1 MVAVVLGV
9 LQAGCA
15 SDPKAAAPLEVGL
28 ASRDITPPLGYRLA
42 GYYYERLA
50 SGVHDPL
57 QAKAIV
63 FKQGTTRFALVVCDL
78 CQTSPEVVSQARA
91 AASQKTGIPA
101 DHICI
106 CSTHTHT
113 GPDYFSV
120 LADHLHE
127 VALMTHGGQDPARA
141 VDYPGQLAGRIVE
154 AIAEANSLA
163 TPAKLAFATAPQ
175 PNVAFNRRY
184 VMQDGKVAWNPGKNN
199 PKIVRPAGPIDP
211 NISILTVTHE
221 RWQAISGYPT
231 KSAPLDAILTSFPL
245 HPDTMSGTQFSGD
258 YPFFLQE
265 ALRAYFADPK
275 LLSVFAQ
282 GTSGNINHVNVN
294 SPEKQSG
301 PAESERIGRAL
312 GEAVAGARPSPL
324 GAASLAVATT
334 SIDLPLQQFTPDEV
348 AEARENFAKIQERK
362 LPFLTGVRSTKI
374 VKVIDRHHGQPIPAQ
389 VQAVRLDRDTAIV
402 MLPSELFVEFGL
414 AIKARSPFAHTIVIE
429 LANDSFGYV
438 PTLKAF
444 EEGNYEP
451 TNATVRPGGGE
462 RLVEAALGLLGELKR

>member
-1 MVAVVLGV
+1 
-9 LQAGCA
+9 
-15 SDPKAAAPLEVGL
+15 
-28 ASRDITPPLGYRLA
+28 
-42 GYYYERLA
+42 
-50 SGVHDPL
+50 VHDPL

-91 AASQKTGIPA
+91 AASQRTGIPA

-120 LADHLHE
+120 LAEHLHE
-127 VALMTHGGQDPARA
+127 VALMTHGGQDAART
-141 VDYPGQLAGRIVE
+141 VDYPSQLAGRVVD
-154 AIAEANSLA
+154 AIAEANALA
-163 TPAKLAFATAPQ
+163 TPAKLAYATAPQ
-175 PNVAFNRRY
+175 PSVAFNRRY

-199 PKIVRPAGPIDP
+199 PKVVRPAGPIDP
-211 NISILTVTHE
+211 NVSILTVTHDD
-221 RWQAISGYPT
+221 
-231 KSAPLDAILTSFPL
+231 APKPAAILTSFPL
-245 HPDTMSGTQFSGD
+245 HPDTMGGTQFSGD
-258 YPFFLQE
+258 YPYFLQE
-265 ALRAYFADPK
+265 ALRAHFANPK

-294 SPEKQSG
+294 SPAKQSG

-312 GEAVAGARPSPL
+312 GEAVAVAHPSPL
-324 GAASLAVATT
+324 GAPSLAVATT

-348 AEARENFAKIQERK
+348 AEARANFAKIQERK
-362 LPFLTGVRSTKI
+362 LPFLTGVRATKI

-414 AIKARSPFAHTIVIE
+414 AIKKRSPFAHTMVIE

-462 RLVEAALGLLGELKR
+462 RLVETALDLLGQLKR

>member
-1 MVAVVLGV
+1 
-9 LQAGCA
+9 
-15 SDPKAAAPLEVGL
+15 
-28 ASRDITPPLGYRLA
+28 
-42 GYYYERLA
+42 
-50 SGVHDPL
+50 
-57 QAKAIV
+57 
-63 FKQGTTRFALVVCDL
+63 
-78 CQTSPEVVSQARA
+78 VVSQARA
-91 AASQKTGIPA
+91 AAAQKTGIPA

-120 LADHLHE
+120 LAEHLHE

-141 VDYPGQLAGRIVE
+141 VDYPGQLAGRIVD

-199 PKIVRPAGPIDP
+199 PKVVRPAGPIDP
-211 NISILTVTHE
+211 NVSILTIAHDD
-221 RWQAISGYPT
+221 APKPT
-231 KSAPLDAILTSFPL
+231 ALLTSFPL
-245 HPDTMSGTQFSGD
+245 HPDTMGGTQFSGD
-258 YPFFLQE
+258 YPYFLQE
-265 ALRAYFADPK
+265 ALRAHFTDPK

-294 SPEKQSG
+294 SPAKQSG
-301 PAESERIGRAL
+301 AEESERIGRAL
-312 GEAVAGARPSPL
+312 GEAVAGAHPSPL
-324 GAASLAVATT
+324 GAPSLAVATT

-362 LPFLTGVRSTKI
+362 LPFLTGVRATKI

-414 AIKARSPFAHTIVIE
+414 AIKARSPFAHTMVIE

-462 RLVEAALGLLGELKR
+462 RLVETALGLLGELKR